1 MGGVAFPTPEME
13 RGTTRQRKEFSR
25 YGATHGEGGLD
36 CISESQSAREP
47 SPQEQEKEEGE
58 AASQQ
63 SATRWAREASWQLL
77 LSVNLTVLLPEL
89 QELRSSQDQ
98 PEKEKEEG
106 KEKEER
112 GEEEAEDQEEEGGGR
127 ARKKGSRWLRE
138 TLLSSGPGRS
148 QIIII
153 VVGIYLE
160 NWNPTHSALF
170 FWGK

>member
-1 MGGVAFPTPEME
+1 MGQHTVKVVLTAFL
-13 RGTTRQRKEFSR
+13 K
-25 YGATHGEGGLD
+25 
-36 CISESQSAREP
+36 
-47 SPQEQEKEEGE
+47 
-58 AASQQ
+58 ASQQ
-63 SATRWAREASWQLL
+63 ESQVHRNKRRRRGRQLPSSLPPATTAARWAREASWQLL